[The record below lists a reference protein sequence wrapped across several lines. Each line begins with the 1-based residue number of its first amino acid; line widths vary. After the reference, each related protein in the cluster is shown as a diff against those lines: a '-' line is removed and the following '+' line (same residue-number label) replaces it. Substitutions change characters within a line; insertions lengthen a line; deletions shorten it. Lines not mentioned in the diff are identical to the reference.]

1 MVDLLWSYFKNCIM
15 KLVVKICVFAFLISP
30 FSVYSRNAEPIR
42 DSLFIK
48 IQQSKSADEEI
59 KAYTNVLLFYS
70 SRNLDSAIYFSK
82 QAVQKFQ
89 KTKDKVSEGRIYH
102 TMANIYKDRLSYDTA
117 KSYIDKA
124 FVVFNSITYD
134 KGIAKCYNTNGIIA
148 AQKADYKLAANFFM
162 RGLRIAEKLEDV
174 NGMIQGYANMGSVY
188 GYLKNPRKAI
198 YYFQQAQ
205 DLNQKEYGESY
216 YKIFGNIAAAYYE
229 MGDYKGALAY
239 YKICIDKY
247 EEIGLEQDDYIS
259 FLTEAGDCE
268 LSLNNIPNALKY
280 YNIAYPMSVK
290 AELPMQ
296 QGYILFQ
303 LALIYRKNNQLNL
316 ALDHVGKTVIIA
328 KQFDQLELLV
338 QALELQSAIY
348 ADLNQFPLAYS
359 AIKEHDTY
367 RDSLQRFQQKKDV
380 ELLEADYKVEKSTAE
395 IEKLELLNQKNTL
408 MKSIYLILFVSFL
421 IIAITLYTS
430 LNKRNQLNKMLEKSN
445 AVKDRLLS
453 IIAHDLKSP
462 LSNIVSVLEA
472 IDQGAFSKEEQNE
485 IVTALKN
492 QTNVTIETL
501 ENLLKW
507 GQAQL
512 RGISVKPENFK
523 IKDQLDKAIL
533 FVTAQANS
541 KSIKINLN
549 ADQDWDGHFDQEH
562 FNFIVRNYLA
572 NAIKFSPVDSIIQVQ
587 TELDP
592 KKNTVKIS
600 IIDKGMGIKE
610 EDVPTIFQES
620 PKVNFGTN
628 NERGSGLGLRLCKE
642 FAEANNGAVGFK
654 TKAGEGSEF
663 YFTCEAA

>member
-1 MVDLLWSYFKNCIM
+1 M
-15 KLVVKICVFAFLISP
+15 KLFVKICVLALLLSP
-30 FSVYSRNAEPIR
+30 FVGYSRHAEPIK

-59 KAYTNVLLFYS
+59 KAYTNVLLYYS
-70 SRNLDSAIYFSK
+70 SRNLDSANYFSK
-82 QAVQKFQ
+82 QAVKKF
-89 KTKDKVSEGRIYH
+89 KSTNDKVSEGRIYH

-216 YKIFGNIAAAYYE
+216 YKIFGNMASAYFDLGE
-229 MGDYKGALAY
+229 YKDALAY
-239 YKICIDKY
+239 YKICIDRY
-247 EEIGLEQDDYIS
+247 EEIGLEQDDYIT

-268 LSLNNIPNALKY
+268 FALNNISSALNY
-280 YNIAYPMSVK
+280 YNQAYPMSLE

-296 QGYILFQ
+296 QADILFQ
-303 LALIYRKNNQLNL
+303 LAKLYDKNNQFEL
-316 ALDHVGKTVIIA
+316 AIDHVKKAIVLGRKYEL
-328 KQFDQLELLV
+328 LELV
-338 QALELQSAIY
+338 VNALELQSSIY
-348 ADLNQFPLAYS
+348 AEMKQFPLAYS
-359 AIKEHDTY
+359 TIKEHDIY

-430 LNKRNQLNKMLEKSN
+430 LNKRNQLNRMLEKSN

-462 LSNIVSVLEA
+462 LSNIVSVLDA

-492 QTNVTIETL
+492 QTNVTLETL

-512 RGISVKPENFK
+512 RGITVKPENFK
-523 IKDQLDKAIL
+523 IKDQLTKAIL

-541 KSIKINLN
+541 KNIKINLS
-549 ADQDWDGHFDQEH
+549 ADQDWNGNFDQEH

-572 NAIKFSPVDSIIQVQ
+572 NAIKFSPAESTIQVH
-587 TELDP
+587 TELDHQM
-592 KKNTVKIS
+592 NTLKIS
-600 IIDKGMGIKE
+600 IIDKGMGIKA

-642 FAEANNGAVGFK
+642 FAEANNGSVGFK